1 MQAFAIDDL
10 EGVDVL
16 AITDGKAIQVS
27 NYTIDDV
34 SPSTDHATSPP
45 ESCSMDSASETQV
58 HVVLN

>member
-34 SPSTDHATSPP
+34 SPQLVSFSLD
-45 ESCSMDSASETQV
+45 
-58 HVVLN
+58 LNEGLLNPLPLLTPLKW